1 MINWITANIGTI
13 VVALIVAG
21 ILAAIIVS
29 IVKDKKAG
37 ISTCGCGFENCAM
50 KGKCHGEKCVFRE
63 VKGNRN
69 GQFK

>member
-1 MINWITANIGTI
+1 MINWIMANIGTI

-37 ISTCGCGFENCAM
+37 KSTCGCGCENCAM
-50 KGKCHGEKCVFRE
+50 KGKCHGE
-63 VKGNRN
+63 
-69 GQFK
+69 

>member
-21 ILAAIIVS
+21 ILAAIILS

-37 ISTCGCGFENCAM
+37 KSTCGLRYE
-50 KGKCHGEKCVFRE
+50 GEMPRGIMCIQRIERKS
-63 VKGNRN
+63 
-69 GQFK
+69 